1 MYRTGN
7 TAADGS
13 LVVSPCSI
21 NVPSTRTY
29 CWVAISV
36 GYPLFTH
43 AYYAQLPPHVV
54 AMKYAVAINPTI
66 TGASSVGSLVAGGIG
81 AFCDLRT
88 FERHA
93 LAAMTVALNFRLA
106 LQAAAL
112 GGAAAYEFAASN
124 CVYVAA
130 GYACASLARMWMEE
144 RPSAATCTATASQRR
159 L

>member
-1 MYRTGN
+1 MLLLLMFTFNR
-7 TAADGS
+7 
-13 LVVSPCSI
+13 V
-21 NVPSTRTY
+21 STRTY

-54 AMKYAVAINPTI
+54 AMKYAVAIRPTI

-93 LAAMTVALNFRLA
+93 LAVMTVALNFRLA

-112 GGAAAYEFAASN
+112 GGAADGAAEAGGGHGMPGSGQTR
-124 CVYVAA
+124 AA
-130 GYACASLARMWMEE
+130 DAGINGRAPKKTSCTQI
-144 RPSAATCTATASQRR
+144 PGCSA
-159 L
+159 